1 MIIQKM
7 YSTTPIIYETKSD
20 AGLWIKSKDT
30 NTLYIVAYDPIP
42 KKYIETEEPIN
53 EPTSN

>member
-1 MIIQKM
+1 MIIQKI

-30 NTLYIVAYDPIP
+30 NALYIVAYDPIP